1 MNEYAERA
9 MSTCLD
15 TSENDIY
22 AITGLTA
29 EVGEINDKIAKWV
42 RKGWINFENNNW
54 KTNLENVPVAF
65 DPAKEFDPIH
75 ELALE
80 LGDVLWFVALM
91 AEQIGYP
98 LGVIA
103 EMNLKKLAS
112 RKERGV
118 IDGAGDHR

>member
-9 MSTCLD
+9 MDTCLE
-15 TSENDIY
+15 TSMNDMY

-42 RKGWINFENNNW
+42 RKGWIKFEDNNMMVNR
-54 KTNLENVPVAF
+54 
-65 DPAKEFDPIH
+65 AKAPYDFDPIH

-80 LGDVLWFVALM
+80 VGDVLWFVALM
-91 AEQIGYP
+91 AEQLGHP